1 MTSYSQLLEN
11 HYIQMKELR
20 KSMAASAPGKSIY
33 LFYCEL
39 ESVVRAQL
47 TNCYRAL
54 YNLAAREDHELSTH
68 ARYNV
73 KQNFTLPLSIEQ
85 P

>member
-1 MTSYSQLLEN
+1 
-11 HYIQMKELR
+11 
-20 KSMAASAPGKSIY
+20 MAATAPGKSIY

-54 YNLAAREDHELSTH
+54 YNLAAREDHELCTH

-73 KQNFTLPLSIEQ
+73 KQN
-85 P
+85 